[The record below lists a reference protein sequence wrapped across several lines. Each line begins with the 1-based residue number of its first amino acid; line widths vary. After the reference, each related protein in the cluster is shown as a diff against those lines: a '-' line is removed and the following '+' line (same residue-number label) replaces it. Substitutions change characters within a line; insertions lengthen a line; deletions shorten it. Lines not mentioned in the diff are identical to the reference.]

1 MGGCASKDSKTV
13 EEDDG
18 AGIEGCVSSSMVFLA
33 RYSSGLWSRAA
44 PHSALTSQ
52 PIVFD
57 NSVLNRHNFH
67 MKNVQMAK
75 FSVPKPSMKFTWHNE
90 FLWKILKFGLLHP
103 KICQNLKWNGRW
115 CTFSKRETHLFL
127 FLLIFV
133 ATMSIERGRAPR
145 LVLSVDILSQCLC
158 SKCLLI
164 AWNCLFCIVSCVF
177 YVVGKEVSEG
187 KIKAERVREKQ

>member
-75 FSVPKPSMKFTWHNE
+75 FSVPKPSMNFNE

-115 CTFSKRETHLFL
+115 CTFSKRFVCVKRIYFYFFS
-127 FLLIFV
+127 FLLLQCLSNG
-133 ATMSIERGRAPR
+133 AGRLASSYR
-145 LVLSVDILSQCLC
+145 STFCLSVYALNASSLHE
-158 SKCLLI
+158 
-164 AWNCLFCIVSCVF
+164 IVSSV
-177 YVVGKEVSEG
+177 
-187 KIKAERVREKQ
+187 